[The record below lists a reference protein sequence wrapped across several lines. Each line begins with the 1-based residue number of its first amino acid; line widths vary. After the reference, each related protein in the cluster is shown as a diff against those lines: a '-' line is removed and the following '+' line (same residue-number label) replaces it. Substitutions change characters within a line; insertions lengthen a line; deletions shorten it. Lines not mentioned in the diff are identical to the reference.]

1 MVGNMLMRGMLIGLV
16 AALVAFGFARVFG
29 EPQVDRAIAFEEKMD
44 AAKGEAP
51 EPVLVSRGVQSSVGL
66 LTGIIGYGVGIGG
79 LFSLVFAYSY
89 GRVGRLSPKTLAV
102 LLAAAGFFAIIIVPE
117 LKYPANPPSVG
128 NPDTIGIRTELY
140 FFMILLSIVA
150 LVLAIKVGRRLAK
163 HYGGWG
169 ASIMAGILY
178 IVIIGVVQSLLPSI
192 NEVPNDF
199 PAVVLWQFRVASLGI
214 QLILWCVLGLAF
226 GLLTERSLK
235 QNPKQS
241 HSHSFN
247 G

>member
-16 AALVAFGFARVFG
+16 AALLAFGFARVFG
-29 EPQVDRAIAFEEKMD
+29 EPQVNRAIAFEEKMN

-79 LFSLVFAYSY
+79 LFSLVFAYCY
-89 GRVGRLSPKTLAV
+89 GRAGRISPRMLAV
-102 LLAAAGFFAIIIVPE
+102 LIAAAGFLSIIIVPE

-128 NPDTIGIRTELY
+128 NPDTIGYRTELY
-140 FFMILLSIVA
+140 FFMIVLSIA
-150 LVLAIKVGRRLAK
+150 GLVLAIKLGRGLAAR
-163 HYGGWG
+163 HG
-169 ASIMAGILY
+169 AWSASLLAGLFY
-178 IVIIGVVQSLLPSI
+178 IVVMGIVQSVLPAI
-192 NEVPNDF
+192 NEVPADF

-226 GLLTERSLK
+226 GIMTERSLEPR
-235 QNPKQS
+235 PKKS